1 MSMNK
6 YKIKEIYADGYE
18 RIAKLNKMD
27 SGENSIVHFLEY
39 DEYLENGKKSGKKK
53 IGDIIEGNIS
63 IDLVTVNRKI
73 DMGVMHKQVIDNSS
87 HIEAVVEVSRII
99 DNYSVYVFSSI
110 STDEVL
116 VEFESEVDYKE
127 GDRVF
132 IEGSLEINEFEK

>member
-1 MSMNK
+1 MNK

-53 IGDIIEGNIS
+53 IGDIIEGDIS
-63 IDLVTVNRKI
+63 IDWVTVNRKI

>member
-1 MSMNK
+1 
-6 YKIKEIYADGYE
+6 
-18 RIAKLNKMD
+18 
-27 SGENSIVHFLEY
+27 
-39 DEYLENGKKSGKKK
+39 
-53 IGDIIEGNIS
+53 
-63 IDLVTVNRKI
+63 
-73 DMGVMHKQVIDNSS
+73 MGVMHKQVIDNSS

>member
-1 MSMNK
+1 MNK

-53 IGDIIEGNIS
+53 IGDIIEGDIS

>member
-1 MSMNK
+1 MNK

>member
-1 MSMNK
+1 MNK

-53 IGDIIEGNIS
+53 IGDIIEGDRS